1 MEQDKDEKDS
11 EKDGEEDAG
20 DDDDDNEEEFLPG
33 FASFQDYSKV
43 CDLWHRYYIPYPGY
57 DTSGTCMVQAE
68 AKADRSLN
76 KLTTL
81 ILYKLTTKLDRRY

>member
-1 MEQDKDEKDS
+1 MEQDKDERDS
-11 EKDGEEDAG
+11 EKDGEEDAD

-43 CDLWHRYYIPYPGY
+43 CDLGY

-68 AKADRSLN
+68 TKADRSLN
-76 KLTTL
+76 KLTTS